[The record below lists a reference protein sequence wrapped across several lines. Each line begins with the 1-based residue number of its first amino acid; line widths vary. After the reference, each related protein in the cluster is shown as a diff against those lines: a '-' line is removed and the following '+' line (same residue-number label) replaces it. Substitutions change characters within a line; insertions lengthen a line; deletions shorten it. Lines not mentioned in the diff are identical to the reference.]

1 MGTDVTGPVDRAGTR
16 YWVASLGLLGF
27 GIVGMFSIGRP
38 FFLVGL
44 AMLVLGP
51 LRRRPILFWPP
62 LLAVIAYNVGYWAV
76 APLSCTAIE
85 AVGGTSTTT
94 CSWLIGIDYSGSG
107 IFNPSLD
114 LANQVGLVVAAVIF
128 VVVLAANVR
137 RARAARS

>member
-1 MGTDVTGPVDRAGTR
+1 MVRAPCEDRGVR
-16 YWVASLGLLGF
+16 YWVTSLGLIVF
-27 GIVGMFSIGRP
+27 GVIGMFSIGRP

-44 AMLVLGP
+44 AMLILGP

-85 AVGGTSTTT
+85 AVGGASTTT

-107 IFNPSLD
+107 MFNPSLD
-114 LANQVGLVVAAVIF
+114 LANQVGLVLAALVF
-128 VVVLAANVR
+128 VVVLAAIAR
-137 RARAARS
+137 RARTAGS